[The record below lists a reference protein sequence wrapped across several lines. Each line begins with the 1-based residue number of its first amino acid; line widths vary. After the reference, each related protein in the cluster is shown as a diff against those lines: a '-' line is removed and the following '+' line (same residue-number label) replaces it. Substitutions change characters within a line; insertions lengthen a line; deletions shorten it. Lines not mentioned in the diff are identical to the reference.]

1 MNIKKY
7 TEEIFQEIVRDY
19 ENEKM
24 IQNKGILK
32 KTTAYKI
39 LGGKKN
45 V

>member
-1 MNIKKY
+1 MNIQKIVDKM
-7 TEEIFQEIVRDY
+7 FNEIVKDY

-24 IQNKGILK
+24 IQNGGYTN
-32 KTTAYKI
+32 KTTAQEF